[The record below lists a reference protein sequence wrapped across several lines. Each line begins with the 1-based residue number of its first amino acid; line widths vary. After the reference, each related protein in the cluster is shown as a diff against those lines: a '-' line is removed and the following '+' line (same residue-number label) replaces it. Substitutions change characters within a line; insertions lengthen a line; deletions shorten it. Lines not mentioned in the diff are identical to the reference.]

1 MGKTGDRG
9 SMWSPRAARIGFLI
23 VSLSLGLTG
32 LAAAVPDYLATFSK
46 LYSPEPETPVAKA
59 RCLVCHSDMAG
70 KLNPYG
76 ADFQKQKTRDAA
88 AFKAIE
94 KIDSDK
100 DGVPNL
106 EEIKAG
112 TLPGDPQSKPAA
124 GKPPAG
130 GTGPAPE
137 PPGKPAAPTTAR
149 FVGAENC
156 RMCHSDQYRRWA
168 ATSHARAFE
177 LLEIAGQAQNEQ
189 CFSCHSTGFGRG
201 GFKEAS
207 TTPGLKG
214 VQCESCHGPGSEH
227 SGDPRK
233 IVKTPPASVC
243 ASCHK
248 ELNLH

>member
-1 MGKTGDRG
+1 M
-9 SMWSPRAARIGFLI
+9 SSPRGAWVGLLT

-32 LAAAVPDYLATFSK
+32 LAAALPDYQPTFTK
-46 LYSPEPETPVAKA
+46 LYSPKPETPIAKA
-59 RCLVCHSDMAG
+59 GCLVCHSDMAG

-76 ADFQKQKTRDAA
+76 VDLRKQKTRDAA

-94 KIDSDK
+94 QVDSDR
-100 DGVPNL
+100 DGVANL

-124 GKPPAG
+124 QKPLAG
-130 GTGPAPE
+130 GTVPASP
-137 PPGKPAAPTTAR
+137 PPGRTAAAPPTAR

-177 LLEIAGQAQNEQ
+177 LLEIAGQTQNTE
-189 CFSCHSTGFGRG
+189 CLGCHSTGFRKG
-201 GFKEAS
+201 GFRDAS
-207 TTPGLKG
+207 STPELKG

-227 SGDPRK
+227 RGDPRK

-243 ASCHK
+243 ASCHQQ
-248 ELNLH
+248 LNLH